1 MRLKPFLFIL
11 FLTLLST
18 SQIKAAPFLK
28 DWTFDPDGGGSVD
41 SITVSEYL
49 DIGSGIS
56 YIDNTINGNQFTFE
70 EWGFF
75 QITAHDGITTYFID
89 GGGDIDE
96 VTAILYATGY
106 GQLGGG
112 FTFTGGNLNV
122 YFDGASGTNY
132 GSNTTNSGIH
142 YGANDGTLI
151 ASFNL
156 IGGNGVVDPSGIP
169 NGEIT
174 TLFQSTYVKSGV
186 FIDNNGNDLST
197 YPLEWILGFSTTNG
211 SYVGNPSDIAIY
223 ELQEYSG
230 KTIANIPP
238 GDLVV
243 SANGQYRLAVV
254 PEPASLVLLGSGLL
268 GAGLF
273 GRKRRKKA

>member
-1 MRLKPFLFIL
+1 MRLKPFLLIF
-11 FLTLLST
+11 FLTVLSS
-18 SQIKAAPFLK
+18 SQIIAAPFLE
-28 DWTFDPDGGGSVD
+28 DWTFDPDGGGSVS
-41 SITVSEYL
+41 SITVNEYL
-49 DIGSGIS
+49 DIGNGIS
-56 YIDNTINGNQFTFE
+56 YIDNTINGDQFTFE

-75 QITAHDGITTYFID
+75 QITGHDGSTTYFLD
-89 GGGDIDE
+89 GTDIEE

-106 GQLGGG
+106 GQLAGS
-112 FTFTGGNLNV
+112 FTFTDGSLDV
-122 YFDGASGTNY
+122 YFDGATGYNY
-132 GSNTTNSGIH
+132 STNTTGSGIH

-151 ASFNL
+151 ASFDL
-156 IGGNGVVDPSGIP
+156 IGGNGIVDSTGIP

-174 TLFQSTYVKSGV
+174 TIFQSTYVKPGV
-186 FIDNNGNDLST
+186 FIDSNGNDLST

-211 SYVGNPSDIAIY
+211 SWVNNPGDIAVY
-223 ELQEYSG
+223 ELEEYSG
-230 KTIANIPP
+230 KTISNIPP

-268 GAGLF
+268 GAGFF